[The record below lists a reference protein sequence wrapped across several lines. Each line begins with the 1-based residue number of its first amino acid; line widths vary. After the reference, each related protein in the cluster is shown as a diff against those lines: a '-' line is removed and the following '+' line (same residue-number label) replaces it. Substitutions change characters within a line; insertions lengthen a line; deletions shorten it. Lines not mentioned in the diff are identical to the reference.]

1 MSIPL
6 LRIPLYKNS
15 KSVDVIVVN
24 FIYQFMKQFNIINP
38 KLILTIL
45 GLGIGLVVAL
55 GVIGTNA
62 QIGLSPFIA
71 TEVTPKV
78 GGTGGSPTGLKACPE
93 GQLAIGF
100 EGKELV
106 NPGDVEDGLLTDYRT
121 LCGTFDVDYSTGS
134 IKTTNVPFSAGADIL
149 VSGSTK
155 ITRSASFKSAI
166 CPSDSVLTGFEG
178 VSKFSAGRNVDLIDG
193 LRPRC
198 SKLTVDTAT
207 KNLKFGLP
215 VTLTDGWVP
224 SAPTA
229 GQTPVVADCASNYVI
244 RGFLGNI
251 GEMFDLFQ
259 LACAKL
265 NQASVEFSIIAPNYA
280 DYSVITTD
288 LNGNPIDIK
297 HKTPQLLVPGKYK
310 FTLKNNVTGK
320 IYSDFKCTG
329 ATPAAVTP
337 ALDLTLVN
345 GDSVMCT
352 AIGAPFPPIITTVD
366 GSVITDGKESSI
378 ANPKPVIEGTAAKS
392 TDLTIK
398 DNAGMTVCVTKSDV
412 DGKFKCTS
420 DISFAAGSYKL
431 SVQDTVNQLDGNIPL
446 IKLTAPAVM
455 PTEKPAQALSA
466 SSAAASVK
474 AIVIATPRTGGQ
486 TYSTLILF
494 AMVSI
499 SIIGIFLLR
508 SNAKK

>member
-1 MSIPL
+1 
-6 LRIPLYKNS
+6 
-15 KSVDVIVVN
+15 
-24 FIYQFMKQFNIINP
+24 MKQFNIINP

-62 QIGLSPFIA
+62 QIGLSPFVA

-78 GGTGGSPTGLKACPE
+78 GGTGGNPTGLKACPE
-93 GQLAIGF
+93 GQMAIGF
-100 EGKELV
+100 EGKELI

-121 LCGTFDVDYSTGS
+121 LCGTFDIDYSTGS
-134 IKTTNVPFSAGADIL
+134 IKTTNVPFAAGADIL

-155 ITRSASFKSAI
+155 VPRSPSFKAAT

-178 VSKFSAGRNVDLIDG
+178 VSKFSAGRSVDLIDG

-198 SKLTVDTAT
+198 SKLTVDPVT

-215 VTLTDGWVP
+215 TTLTDGWVP

-229 GQTPVVADCASNYVI
+229 GQTPIVADCASNNVI

-259 LACAKL
+259 LSCAKL
-265 NQASVEFSIIAPNYA
+265 VQASVEFSIIAPNYA

-288 LNGNPIDIK
+288 LSGNPIDIK
-297 HKTPQLLVPGKYK
+297 HKTPQLLIPGNYK

-320 IYSDFKCTG
+320 TYSDFKCTG
-329 ATPAAVTP
+329 TTPTAVSP
-337 ALDLTLVN
+337 ALDLTLIN

-352 AIGAPFPPIITTVD
+352 AMGAPFPPIITTVD
-366 GSVITDGKESSI
+366 GSIISDGKESLI
-378 ANPKPVIEGTAAKS
+378 ANAKPVIEGTAAKS

-398 DNAGMTVCVTKSDV
+398 DNAGMVVCITKSDA

-420 DISFAAGSYKL
+420 DISFVAGSYKL
-431 SVQDTVNQLDGNIPL
+431 SVQDTINKLDGNNPL
-446 IKLTAPAVM
+446 LKLTAPAVIPNAV
-455 PTEKPAQALSA
+455 PTVTPVKAVSSSSA
-466 SSAAASVK
+466 SASVS
-474 AIVIATPRTGGQ
+474 AVAIATPRTGGQ
-486 TYSTLILF
+486 TYSTIILF
-494 AMVSI
+494 AMVAI
-499 SIIGIFLLR
+499 SIVGLFLFR
-508 SNAKK
+508 SNLKK